1 VLTWRE
7 HRIDAAGAACNPK
20 GSAGR
25 SDPTLRCRS
34 VRGPPVAALR
44 RPAFKSAMLN
54 SASSENCSHG
64 KTQSLPLV
72 ASLWIAAHLAQNKC
86 KWPKKRRLEPLSEE
100 IMRQVRVTWV
110 TSRRGFFRHGTIFAI
125 SVPPDT
131 NMATTPTVNTII
143 VADHIWRGQGK
154 THIIGIFD
162 ELRVPQ
168 LNPTYSQEICIYIAV
183 ADVAS
188 DTTAKLSITHLESDH
203 SVFIHDVPVPK
214 SEKLSQSHLIIPV
227 PENTLDFPFEGI
239 YAIDICFEDIA
250 IKTLRINVLH
260 NT

>member
-1 VLTWRE
+1 MQSERLRWTLRPHTALSLRAGPPSGRLAAASIQVSHVKLCIQRKLQSRE
-7 HRIDAAGAACNPK
+7 DAIAP
-20 GSAGR
+20 AGR
-25 SDPTLRCRS
+25 FVMD
-34 VRGPPVAALR
+34 
-44 RPAFKSAMLN
+44 
-54 SASSENCSHG
+54 
-64 KTQSLPLV
+64 
-72 ASLWIAAHLAQNKC
+72 AAHLAQKRC
-86 KWPKKRRLEPLSEE
+86 QWPKKRRLEPLSEE

-110 TSRRGFFRHGTIFAI
+110 TSRRGFFRHGAIFAI
-125 SVPPDT
+125 PVPLDT

-227 PENTLDFPFEGI
+227 PENTLDFPYEGV
-239 YAIDICFEDIA
+239 YAIDMCFDEIA
-250 IKTLRINVLH
+250 IKTLRINVLY